1 MSDGYVSRKES
12 IEARIPSGVRERF
25 VIMWA
30 GWELDDVGWIAN
42 DGRVWMTDHGSGPRL
57 MSERLLRERIAATT
71 TCLEGLG
78 RALESLMA
86 VKEATDEEQG

>member
-1 MSDGYVSRKES
+1 MSDGYVSWEEKL
-12 IEARIPSGVRERF
+12 EAEIPSGVRERF

-42 DGRVWMTDHGSGPRL
+42 DGRVYTTDHGSGPRL
-57 MSERLLRERIAATT
+57 MSEKLLRARIAATT
-71 TCLEGLG
+71 DCLQGLE

-86 VKEATDEEQG
+86 AKEVEDEGQ